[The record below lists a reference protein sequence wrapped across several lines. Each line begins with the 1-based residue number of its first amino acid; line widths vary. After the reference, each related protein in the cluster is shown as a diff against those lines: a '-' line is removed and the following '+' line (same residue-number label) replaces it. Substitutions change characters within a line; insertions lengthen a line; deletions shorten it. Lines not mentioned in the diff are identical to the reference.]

1 MWVFWGVDFCVS
13 VIVRAC
19 VRVCACVRACVR
31 ACVAPVQDAKSRLRT
46 ERFVY
51 MYICK
56 KAVNVNGRITEFIL
70 LFHNLKYELRLT
82 AYAETKLSQINEF
95 AL

>member
-1 MWVFWGVDFCVS
+1 
-13 VIVRAC
+13 
-19 VRVCACVRACVR
+19 
-31 ACVAPVQDAKSRLRT
+31 
-46 ERFVY
+46 

-95 AL
+95 ALQCRRLIIIEVYTLQILTLLLVNPKSVPAGFN